1 MTKTVNQALATPAS
15 NSARRFPINGDSGMA
30 KIAKEALAAA
40 VCLAAG
46 TFLSA
51 RWVLIGGD

>member
-1 MTKTVNQALATPAS
+1 
-15 NSARRFPINGDSGMA
+15 MA

-40 VCLAAG
+40 ACLAAG